1 MIADQDFSQGFID
14 QLVAGDRQAFGE
26 LVEQTSPKIYA
37 LGLRMLANE
46 QDAEDMLQETYLKA
60 YKALPN
66 FEKRSSISTWLFRIA
81 VNEALMLLRKRK
93 STANMVEIEK
103 DEENDETPLE
113 IIDWC
118 CLPEQEML
126 SAETRT
132 ILNEAAEKLSPA
144 LRLVFQLRDV
154 DGFSITDTA
163 EILSISEDAVKTRLA
178 RARMKLRAEL
188 SAYFSEKWKEGSPMH
203 NHENCSEYLKQISAY
218 IDGELPPEVC
228 AALEAHLRECENCR
242 IVVDTM
248 RKTIELYR
256 MTSEEGSL
264 PENIHDRL
272 FARLNLVEK
281 DSNG

>member
-1 MIADQDFSQGFID
+1 
-14 QLVAGDRQAFGE
+14 
-26 LVEQTSPKIYA
+26 
-37 LGLRMLANE
+37 
-46 QDAEDMLQETYLKA
+46 LK
-60 YKALPN
+60 
-66 FEKRSSISTWLFRIA
+66 KRSSISTWLFRIA

-188 SAYFSEKWKEGSPMH
+188 SAYLAKNGRR
-203 NHENCSEYLKQISAY
+203 
-218 IDGELPPEVC
+218 EV
-228 AALEAHLRECENCR
+228 
-242 IVVDTM
+242 
-248 RKTIELYR
+248 
-256 MTSEEGSL
+256 
-264 PENIHDRL
+264 
-272 FARLNLVEK
+272 
-281 DSNG
+281 